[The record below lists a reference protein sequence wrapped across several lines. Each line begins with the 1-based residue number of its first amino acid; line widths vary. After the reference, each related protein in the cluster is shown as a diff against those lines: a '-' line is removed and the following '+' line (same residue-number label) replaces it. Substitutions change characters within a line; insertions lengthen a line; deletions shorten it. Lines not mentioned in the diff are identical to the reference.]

1 MNGCHHTIPNSRIQN
16 ELVYHSKGNVSWPYV
31 FTKTCQYIKQAGI
44 VDAGCDGCYEK
55 EKK

>member
-1 MNGCHHTIPNSRIQN
+1 MNGCHSQLHPKRCQHET
-16 ELVYHSKGNVSWPYV
+16 VTHSKGNVSWPYV
-31 FTKTCQYIKQAGI
+31 FSRECQYIKQAGL